1 MRAIA
6 VIAARELRA
15 YLAGMIGYVVTAIFL
30 LLSGYFFIALLLNP
44 FGPPETRYWFGNVTV
59 TLLIVVPAITMR
71 LLAEERRIGTIELL
85 MTSPV
90 TEWQV
95 VLGKYCGSMA
105 FYGIILALLLQYPIV
120 LARVSNPDPGPVAS
134 GFLGLVLFGGLF
146 IAIGLLFSSLTKNQI
161 IAFVA
166 TFGVLLSL
174 YIIDWMAGSVG
185 APWGDILTYIS
196 VRRHLE
202 NFAKGVIDTRDV
214 VFYVSTIAMMLYFSA
229 RSLASA
235 KAWGGE

>member
-6 VIAARELRA
+6 VIAGRELRA
-15 YLAGMIGYVVTAIFL
+15 YLTGMIGYVVATVFL

-44 FGPPETRYWFGNVTV
+44 FGPPDTRYWFGNVTI

-71 LLAEERRIGTIELL
+71 LLAEERRSGTIELL

-95 VLGKYCGSMA
+95 VLGKYAGSMA
-105 FYGIILALLLQYPIV
+105 FYALILALLLQYPIL
-120 LARVSNPDPGPVAS
+120 LAKVSSPDPGPIVS

-161 IAFVA
+161 IAFVT
-166 TFGVLLSL
+166 TFGILLAL
-174 YIIDWMAGSVG
+174 YIIDWMAGTVG
-185 APWGDILTYIS
+185 PPWGDLLTYLS

-202 NFAKGVIDTRDV
+202 NFAKGLIDTRDV
-214 VFYVSTIAMMLYFSA
+214 VFYVTTIALMLYMA
-229 RSLASA
+229 TRSLASA